1 MDYLEEKYKR
11 NCLTPKELEELQRKV
26 KRNVGR
32 ATRRSVI

>member
-11 NCLTPKELEELQRKV
+11 NCLTPKELEEG

>member
-11 NCLTPKELEELQRKV
+11 NSDSERIGGTSKEG